1 MELSGVE
8 LKVRWADPEMGPEPE
23 PDDSGGGMSAVVV
36 RANGDGFYLLASGEV
51 DTAARLGIARSIE

>member
-1 MELSGVE
+1 
-8 LKVRWADPEMGPEPE
+8 VRWADPEMGPEPE